1 LAEVTNSSKQAAANL
16 QQDLNTQQ
24 ATLEAE
30 NKEHAL
36 TIQSLKHEFKCHEV
50 TERCLEKLTGFL
62 NKLEF
67 SNEGSLSIGLPES
80 MGVGAFL
87 HEQQSM
93 ELELKSKNSEVRTLQ
108 QELQRTTNE
117 LQHGKLVL
125 KNLSTDFQNQS
136 QSRSETCSSYGDEE
150 AEVKTA
156 VLQPVFTGQGK
167 RRRS

>member
-1 LAEVTNSSKQAAANL
+1 MAEVTNSSKQVVANL

-24 ATLEAE
+24 ATLEAK
-30 NKEHAL
+30 NKKHAL
-36 TIQSLKHEFKCHEV
+36 IIQSLKHEFKCHEV
-50 TERCLEKLTGFL
+50 TKRCLEKLTEFL

-67 SNEGSLSIGLPES
+67 SNEESLSIGLPES
-80 MGVGAFL
+80 MGVDAFL

-93 ELELKSKNSEVRTLQ
+93 KLELKSKNSEVRTLQ
-108 QELQRTTNE
+108 QELQRTINE

-125 KNLSTDFQNQS
+125 KNLSTNFQNQS
-136 QSRSETCSSYGDEE
+136 QSRSKTCFSYDDEE

-156 VLQPVFTGQGK
+156 VLQPMFIGQEK